1 MENNNLNSSVLYQEE
16 SSEEDKK
23 YKKYIDSFIAFD
35 DGDFII
41 FYGGYSNLFD
51 GKTLKIKQN
60 LKVGSSSTFFL
71 LSQTQY
77 AINTE
82 DYFEIYDF
90 NEDKT
95 SSKFVQSI
103 RTKAF
108 SSGNKIYKISNGDIL
123 LNSFYL
129 GSKDVQVYRKN
140 IDNIYEIQTQFL
152 TQDLEDI
159 IELNN
164 NKELLGYKKNT
175 ESMLFKILDRDNYT
189 VVKKQIAQFIVN
201 SKRRIHLKYDLY
213 DYGKL
218 IGNKIIFIGPLNI
231 YIFDTKTLELE
242 TTIKFNNV
250 ILSSIVKPKEGEIIL
265 FCKEQCNFNEKYFM
279 NHIKINYN
287 TNEIERFL
295 EKDITD
301 KIGEHKTLFKIYDY
315 INNGLAVT
323 IEDQKIIIYNDI
335 ELSEYLKGTQNQKFC
350 TYI

>member
-1 MENNNLNSSVLYQEE
+1 MEKSNLNSSLLYQEE
-16 SSEEDKK
+16 NEEEA
-23 YKKYIDSFIAFD
+23 KKYIDSFISFD

-41 FYGGYSNLFD
+41 FYGKSSNLFD
-51 GKTLKIKQN
+51 GKTLKVKQN

-77 AINTE
+77 AVYTE

-108 SSGNKIYKISNGDIL
+108 SSGIKIYKLSNGDIL

-140 IDNIYEIQTQFL
+140 EDNIYEIQNQFL
-152 TQDLEDI
+152 TNDLDDI
-159 IELNN
+159 IDLNN
-164 NKELLGYKKNT
+164 NKELLGYKKYT
-175 ESMLFKILDRDNYT
+175 ESILFKILDRENYSL
-189 VVKKQIAQFIVN
+189 VKKQLVNFIVHL
-201 SKRRIHLKYDLY
+201 KRRIHLKYDLY

-218 IGNKIIFIGPLNI
+218 FGNKIIFIGPLNI

-250 ILSSIVKPKEGEIIL
+250 ILSSIIKPKEGDIIL
-265 FCKEQCNFNEKYFM
+265 FCKELSNFNEKYFM

-287 TNEIERFL
+287 TNEVENIV

-315 INNGLAVT
+315 INNGIATT
-323 IEDQKIIIYNDI
+323 IEDQKITVYNDV
-335 ELSEYLKGTQNQKFC
+335 ELSEYMKESENKKFC
-350 TYI
+350 NYI